1 MKLTAQTWSEYVAR
15 LARLNQSAGQLMA
28 DYIAAHGT
36 GDTDALIAYAHAL
49 VTKYGE
55 GSAEL
60 ACQMYDALAAAA
72 KAGVPAAEP
81 AQPASYGEVAR
92 MVQATKA
99 SQPQMQQGVS
109 RLVKRAGADTTLKN
123 ALRDGA
129 EFAWIP
135 QGDTCAFCL
144 TLASRG
150 WQKASQAAIKGGH
163 AEHIHANCDCE
174 YAIRFDGTSTVAGYD
189 PDKYLRQYRAADG
202 DINKLRRVNYAAN
215 KERINAQKRAAYAL
229 RQKNRG
235 QKVAITDIA
244 IQKVP
249 LVAPNGADHQT
260 AFFIQETHKE
270 LLRFAQKQNGS
281 NEVACLLDLTTGE
294 KLDFVKGDQ
303 ISVDI
308 EGDAASYH
316 WLRNSPEKS
325 LMLCHNHPGQ
335 SYFSDSDLVLFLEQL
350 AAERKDAVADV
361 PFAAFVDALLHELR
375 EPALQV
381 AVDGDLLDE
390 RVGALR
396 QHRRRLDLDVVIEV
410 DAQLLD
416 EGPQDAL
423 EEGVDRQHREARV
436 VVQDFR
442 THLGGAFAHRTLVER
457 QLAAEVFQIGACAS
471 RGQTVDLLQD
481 ARFHLLGGLVGE
493 GHGEDVAV
501 NAGLFDHVAHVFVRQ
516 LVGLARPCAC
526 IQNSRP
532 HCPKCR
538 FR

>member
-1 MKLTAQTWSEYVAR
+1 MAR
-15 LARLNQSAGQLMA
+15 LARLNQRAGQLMA

-36 GDTDALIAYAHAL
+36 GDTDALIAYSHAL

-72 KAGVPAAEP
+72 RAGVPAAEP
-81 AQPASYGEVAR
+81 AEPASYGEIAR

-99 SQPQMQQGVS
+99 SPPQMQRGVS

-129 EFAWIP
+129 EFAWVP

-174 YAIRFDGTSTVAGYD
+174 YAIRFDGRSTVAGYD
-189 PDKYLRQYRAADG
+189 PDKYLRRYRAAGSDV
-202 DINKLRRVNYAAN
+202 NALRRVEYAKN

-270 LLRFAQKQNGS
+270 LLRFAQKQNDS

-335 SYFSDSDLVLFLEQL
+335 SYFSDSDLVLFLEHGAIGTLSIVTNQG
-350 AAERKDAVADV
+350 KVWTISKTQGYN
-361 PFAAFVDALLHELR
+361 FKTAFSEFKKCILTSNGNHDKAIDSFLKN
-375 EPALQV
+375 
-381 AVDGDLLDE
+381 GYNY
-390 RVGALR
+390 G
-396 QHRRRLDLDVVIEV
+396 
-410 DAQLLD
+410 
-416 EGPQDAL
+416 
-423 EEGVDRQHREARV
+423 
-436 VVQDFR
+436 
-442 THLGGAFAHRTLVER
+442 VER
-457 QLAAEVFQIGACAS
+457 
-471 RGQTVDLLQD
+471 R
-481 ARFHLLGGLVGE
+481 
-493 GHGEDVAV
+493 
-501 NAGLFDHVAHVFVRQ
+501 
-516 LVGLARPCAC
+516 
-526 IQNSRP
+526 
-532 HCPKCR
+532 
-538 FR
+538 

>member
-1 MKLTAQTWSEYVAR
+1 MAR
-15 LARLNQSAGQLMA
+15 LARLNQRAGQLMA

-36 GDTDALIAYAHAL
+36 RDTDALIAYAHAL

-72 KAGVPAAEP
+72 RAGVPAAEP
-81 AQPASYGEVAR
+81 AEPASYGEIAR

-99 SQPQMQQGVS
+99 SPPQMQRGVS

-163 AEHIHANCDCE
+163 VEHIHANCDCE
-174 YAIRFDGTSTVAGYD
+174 YAIRFDGASTVAGYD
-189 PDKYLRQYRAADG
+189 PDEYLRRYRAAGSDV
-202 DINKLRRVNYAAN
+202 NALRRVNYAAN
-215 KERINAQKRAAYAL
+215 RERINAQKRAAYAL
-229 RQKNRG
+229 RQKNRR

-270 LLRFAQKQNGS
+270 LLRFAQKQNDS

-308 EGDAASYH
+308 ERDAASYH

-335 SYFSDSDLVLFLEQL
+335 SYFSDSDLVLFLEHGAIGTLSIVTNQGKVWTISKTQGYNFKTAFSEFKKCIL
-350 AAERKDAVADV
+350 ASNGNHDNAIDSFLKN
-361 PFAAFVDALLHELR
+361 
-375 EPALQV
+375 
-381 AVDGDLLDE
+381 GYNY
-390 RVGALR
+390 G
-396 QHRRRLDLDVVIEV
+396 
-410 DAQLLD
+410 
-416 EGPQDAL
+416 
-423 EEGVDRQHREARV
+423 
-436 VVQDFR
+436 
-442 THLGGAFAHRTLVER
+442 VER
-457 QLAAEVFQIGACAS
+457 
-471 RGQTVDLLQD
+471 R
-481 ARFHLLGGLVGE
+481 
-493 GHGEDVAV
+493 
-501 NAGLFDHVAHVFVRQ
+501 
-516 LVGLARPCAC
+516 
-526 IQNSRP
+526 
-532 HCPKCR
+532 
-538 FR
+538 

>member
-1 MKLTAQTWSEYVAR
+1 MRITATAWAAYTQQLAKL
-15 LARLNQSAGQLMA
+15 NKKAGQLMA

-129 EFAWIP
+129 EWAWVP

-174 YAIRFDGTSTVAGYD
+174 YAIRFDGRSTVAGYD

-215 KERINAQKRAAYAL
+215 KERINAQKRAAYAA
-229 RQKNRG
+229 RKAAFTSPQNR
-235 QKVAITDIA
+235 AI
-244 IQKVP
+244 
-249 LVAPNGADHQT
+249 L
-260 AFFIQETHKE
+260 
-270 LLRFAQKQNGS
+270 GS
-281 NEVACLLDLTTGE
+281 
-294 KLDFVKGDQ
+294 
-303 ISVDI
+303 I
-308 EGDAASYH
+308 
-316 WLRNSPEKS
+316 
-325 LMLCHNHPGQ
+325 
-335 SYFSDSDLVLFLEQL
+335 DSDGSVKKIELTVLGNLDPSPLISTFGHLQTTEVVVTDERIAHIKERHPEDYLLFEQYGRESILSPDILIQDIKNVGTVFAVKKLPDTNLNVVLRLVLDTDNPDFKNSVMTFY
-350 AAERKDAVADV
+350 RI
-361 PFAAFVDALLHELR
+361 R
-375 EPALQV
+375 EKNLKKLMEKNPVLYIK
-381 AVDGDLLDE
+381 E
-390 RVGALR
+390 
-396 QHRRRLDLDVVIEV
+396 
-410 DAQLLD
+410 
-416 EGPQDAL
+416 
-423 EEGVDRQHREARV
+423 
-436 VVQDFR
+436 
-442 THLGGAFAHRTLVER
+442 
-457 QLAAEVFQIGACAS
+457 
-471 RGQTVDLLQD
+471 
-481 ARFHLLGGLVGE
+481 
-493 GHGEDVAV
+493 
-501 NAGLFDHVAHVFVRQ
+501 
-516 LVGLARPCAC
+516 
-526 IQNSRP
+526 
-532 HCPKCR
+532 
-538 FR
+538 

>member
-1 MKLTAQTWSEYVAR
+1 MRITATAWAAYTQQLAKL
-15 LARLNQSAGQLMA
+15 NKKAGQLMA

-150 WQKASQAAIKGGH
+150 WQKASQVAIKGGH

-174 YAIRFDGTSTVAGYD
+174 YAIRFDGRSTVAGYD
-189 PDKYLRQYRAADG
+189 PDEYLRRYRAAGSDV
-202 DINKLRRVNYAAN
+202 NALRRVNYAKN
-215 KERINAQKRAAYAL
+215 RERINAQKRAAYAL

-270 LLRFAQKQNGS
+270 LLRFAQKQNDS

-308 EGDAASYH
+308 ERDAASYH

-335 SYFSDSDLVLFLEQL
+335 SYFSDSDLVLFLEHEAIGTLSIVTNQGKVWTISKTQGYNFKTAFSEFKKCIL
-350 AAERKDAVADV
+350 ASNGNHDNAIDSFLKN
-361 PFAAFVDALLHELR
+361 
-375 EPALQV
+375 
-381 AVDGDLLDE
+381 GYNY
-390 RVGALR
+390 G
-396 QHRRRLDLDVVIEV
+396 
-410 DAQLLD
+410 
-416 EGPQDAL
+416 
-423 EEGVDRQHREARV
+423 
-436 VVQDFR
+436 
-442 THLGGAFAHRTLVER
+442 VER
-457 QLAAEVFQIGACAS
+457 
-471 RGQTVDLLQD
+471 R
-481 ARFHLLGGLVGE
+481 
-493 GHGEDVAV
+493 
-501 NAGLFDHVAHVFVRQ
+501 
-516 LVGLARPCAC
+516 
-526 IQNSRP
+526 
-532 HCPKCR
+532 
-538 FR
+538 

>member
-1 MKLTAQTWSEYVAR
+1 MAR
-15 LARLNQSAGQLMA
+15 LARLNQRAGQLMA

-81 AQPASYGEVAR
+81 AEPASYGEIAR

-174 YAIRFDGTSTVAGYD
+174 YAIRFDGRSTVAGYD
-189 PDKYLRQYRAADG
+189 PEKYLRQYRAAGSDV
-202 DINKLRRVNYAAN
+202 NALRRVNYAKN
-215 KERINAQKRAAYAL
+215 RERINAQKRAAYAL

-270 LLRFAQKQNGS
+270 LLRFAQKQNDS

-335 SYFSDSDLVLFLEQL
+335 SYFSDSDLVLFLEHGAIGTLSIVTNQGKVWTISKTQGYNFKTAFSEFKKCIL
-350 AAERKDAVADV
+350 ASNGNHDNAIDSFLKN
-361 PFAAFVDALLHELR
+361 
-375 EPALQV
+375 
-381 AVDGDLLDE
+381 GYNY
-390 RVGALR
+390 G
-396 QHRRRLDLDVVIEV
+396 
-410 DAQLLD
+410 
-416 EGPQDAL
+416 
-423 EEGVDRQHREARV
+423 
-436 VVQDFR
+436 
-442 THLGGAFAHRTLVER
+442 VER
-457 QLAAEVFQIGACAS
+457 
-471 RGQTVDLLQD
+471 R
-481 ARFHLLGGLVGE
+481 
-493 GHGEDVAV
+493 
-501 NAGLFDHVAHVFVRQ
+501 
-516 LVGLARPCAC
+516 
-526 IQNSRP
+526 
-532 HCPKCR
+532 
-538 FR
+538 

>member
-1 MKLTAQTWSEYVAR
+1 MRITATAWAAYTQQLAKL
-15 LARLNQSAGQLMA
+15 NKKAGQLMA

-81 AQPASYGEVAR
+81 AQPASYGEIAR

-99 SQPQMQQGVS
+99 SPPQMQRGVS

-129 EFAWIP
+129 EFAWVP

-174 YAIRFDGTSTVAGYD
+174 YAIRFDGRSTVAGYD
-189 PDKYLRQYRAADG
+189 PDKYLHQYRAAGSDV
-202 DINKLRRVNYAAN
+202 NALRRVNYAKN
-215 KERINAQKRAAYAL
+215 RERINAQKRAAYAL

-270 LLRFAQKQNGS
+270 LLRFAQKQNDS

-316 WLRNSPEKS
+316 WLRHSPEKS

-335 SYFSDSDLVLFLEQL
+335 SYFSDSDLVLFLEHGAIGTLSIVTNQGKVWTISKTQGYNFKTAFSEFKKCIL
-350 AAERKDAVADV
+350 ASNGNHDNAIDSFLKN
-361 PFAAFVDALLHELR
+361 
-375 EPALQV
+375 
-381 AVDGDLLDE
+381 GYNY
-390 RVGALR
+390 G
-396 QHRRRLDLDVVIEV
+396 
-410 DAQLLD
+410 
-416 EGPQDAL
+416 
-423 EEGVDRQHREARV
+423 
-436 VVQDFR
+436 
-442 THLGGAFAHRTLVER
+442 VER
-457 QLAAEVFQIGACAS
+457 
-471 RGQTVDLLQD
+471 R
-481 ARFHLLGGLVGE
+481 
-493 GHGEDVAV
+493 
-501 NAGLFDHVAHVFVRQ
+501 
-516 LVGLARPCAC
+516 
-526 IQNSRP
+526 
-532 HCPKCR
+532 
-538 FR
+538 

>member
-1 MKLTAQTWSEYVAR
+1 MRITATAWAAYTQQLAKL
-15 LARLNQSAGQLMA
+15 NKKAGQLMA

-129 EFAWIP
+129 EWAWVP

-174 YAIRFDGTSTVAGYD
+174 YAIRFDGRSTVAGYD

-215 KERINAQKRAAYAL
+215 KERINAQKRAAYAA
-229 RQKNRG
+229 RKAAFTSTQNR
-235 QKVAITDIA
+235 AI
-244 IQKVP
+244 
-249 LVAPNGADHQT
+249 L
-260 AFFIQETHKE
+260 
-270 LLRFAQKQNGS
+270 GS
-281 NEVACLLDLTTGE
+281 
-294 KLDFVKGDQ
+294 
-303 ISVDI
+303 I
-308 EGDAASYH
+308 
-316 WLRNSPEKS
+316 
-325 LMLCHNHPGQ
+325 
-335 SYFSDSDLVLFLEQL
+335 DSDGSVKKIELTVLGNLDPSPLISTFG
-350 AAERKDAVADV
+350 
-361 PFAAFVDALLHELR
+361 H
-375 EPALQV
+375 LQTTEV
-381 AVDGDLLDE
+381 VVTDE
-390 RVGALR
+390 RIAHIKERHPEDYLLFEQYGRESILSPDILIQDIKNVGT
-396 QHRRRLDLDVVIEV
+396 V
-410 DAQLLD
+410 
-416 EGPQDAL
+416 
-423 EEGVDRQHREARV
+423 
-436 VVQDFR
+436 
-442 THLGGAFAHRTLVER
+442 FAVKKLP
-457 QLAAEVFQIGACAS
+457 AC
-471 RGQTVDLLQD
+471 
-481 ARFHLLGGLVGE
+481 
-493 GHGEDVAV
+493 
-501 NAGLFDHVAHVFVRQ
+501 
-516 LVGLARPCAC
+516 
-526 IQNSRP
+526 
-532 HCPKCR
+532 
-538 FR
+538 

>member
-1 MKLTAQTWSEYVAR
+1 MRITATAWAAYTQQLAKL
-15 LARLNQSAGQLMA
+15 NKKAGQLMA
-28 DYIAAHGT
+28 DYIATHGT

-81 AQPASYGEVAR
+81 AEPASYGEIAR

-99 SQPQMQQGVS
+99 SPPQMQRGVS

-174 YAIRFDGTSTVAGYD
+174 YAIRFDGRSTVAGYD
-189 PDKYLRQYRAADG
+189 PDKYLRQYRAAGSDV
-202 DINKLRRVNYAAN
+202 NALRRVNYAKN
-215 KERINAQKRAAYAL
+215 RERINAQKRAAYAL

-270 LLRFAQKQNGS
+270 LLRFAQKQNDS

-308 EGDAASYH
+308 ERDAASYH
-316 WLRNSPEKS
+316 WLRNFPEKS

-335 SYFSDSDLVLFLEQL
+335 SYFSDSDLVLFLEHGAIGTLSIVTNQGKVWTISKTQGYNFKTAFSEFKKCIL
-350 AAERKDAVADV
+350 ASNGNHDNAIDSFLKN
-361 PFAAFVDALLHELR
+361 
-375 EPALQV
+375 
-381 AVDGDLLDE
+381 GYNY
-390 RVGALR
+390 G
-396 QHRRRLDLDVVIEV
+396 
-410 DAQLLD
+410 
-416 EGPQDAL
+416 
-423 EEGVDRQHREARV
+423 
-436 VVQDFR
+436 
-442 THLGGAFAHRTLVER
+442 VER
-457 QLAAEVFQIGACAS
+457 
-471 RGQTVDLLQD
+471 R
-481 ARFHLLGGLVGE
+481 
-493 GHGEDVAV
+493 
-501 NAGLFDHVAHVFVRQ
+501 
-516 LVGLARPCAC
+516 
-526 IQNSRP
+526 
-532 HCPKCR
+532 
-538 FR
+538 

>member
-1 MKLTAQTWSEYVAR
+1 MRITATAWAAYTQQLAKL
-15 LARLNQSAGQLMA
+15 NKKAGQLMA

-129 EFAWIP
+129 EWAWVP

-174 YAIRFDGTSTVAGYD
+174 YAIRFDGRSTVAGYD

-215 KERINAQKRAAYAL
+215 KERINAQKRAAYAA
-229 RQKNRG
+229 RKSAFTSTQNR
-235 QKVAITDIA
+235 AI
-244 IQKVP
+244 
-249 LVAPNGADHQT
+249 L
-260 AFFIQETHKE
+260 
-270 LLRFAQKQNGS
+270 GS
-281 NEVACLLDLTTGE
+281 
-294 KLDFVKGDQ
+294 
-303 ISVDI
+303 I
-308 EGDAASYH
+308 
-316 WLRNSPEKS
+316 
-325 LMLCHNHPGQ
+325 
-335 SYFSDSDLVLFLEQL
+335 DSDGSVKKIELTVLGNLDPSPLISTFGHLQTTEVVVTDERIAHIKERHPEDYLLFEQYVRESILSPDILIQDIKNVGTVFAVKKLPDTNLNVVLRLVLDTDNPDFKNSVMTFY
-350 AAERKDAVADV
+350 RI
-361 PFAAFVDALLHELR
+361 R
-375 EPALQV
+375 EKNLKKLMEKNPVLYIK
-381 AVDGDLLDE
+381 E
-390 RVGALR
+390 
-396 QHRRRLDLDVVIEV
+396 
-410 DAQLLD
+410 
-416 EGPQDAL
+416 
-423 EEGVDRQHREARV
+423 
-436 VVQDFR
+436 
-442 THLGGAFAHRTLVER
+442 
-457 QLAAEVFQIGACAS
+457 
-471 RGQTVDLLQD
+471 
-481 ARFHLLGGLVGE
+481 
-493 GHGEDVAV
+493 
-501 NAGLFDHVAHVFVRQ
+501 
-516 LVGLARPCAC
+516 
-526 IQNSRP
+526 
-532 HCPKCR
+532 
-538 FR
+538 

>member
-1 MKLTAQTWSEYVAR
+1 MAR

-28 DYIAAHGT
+28 DYIATHGT

-81 AQPASYGEVAR
+81 AQTASYGEVAR

-99 SQPQMQQGVS
+99 SPPQMQRGVS

-215 KERINAQKRAAYAL
+215 KERINAQKRAAYAA
-229 RQKNRG
+229 RK
-235 QKVAITDIA
+235 
-244 IQKVP
+244 
-249 LVAPNGADHQT
+249 T
-260 AFFIQETHKE
+260 AFTST
-270 LLRFAQKQNGS
+270 QNRAILGS
-281 NEVACLLDLTTGE
+281 
-294 KLDFVKGDQ
+294 
-303 ISVDI
+303 I
-308 EGDAASYH
+308 
-316 WLRNSPEKS
+316 
-325 LMLCHNHPGQ
+325 
-335 SYFSDSDLVLFLEQL
+335 DSDGSVKKIELTVLGNLDPSPLISTFGHLQTTEVVVTDERIAHIKERHPEDYLLFEQYGRESILSPDILIQDIKNVGTVFAVKKLPDTNLNVVLRLVLDTDNPDFKNSVMTFY
-350 AAERKDAVADV
+350 RI
-361 PFAAFVDALLHELR
+361 R
-375 EPALQV
+375 EKNLKKLMEKNPVLYIK
-381 AVDGDLLDE
+381 E
-390 RVGALR
+390 
-396 QHRRRLDLDVVIEV
+396 
-410 DAQLLD
+410 
-416 EGPQDAL
+416 
-423 EEGVDRQHREARV
+423 
-436 VVQDFR
+436 
-442 THLGGAFAHRTLVER
+442 
-457 QLAAEVFQIGACAS
+457 
-471 RGQTVDLLQD
+471 
-481 ARFHLLGGLVGE
+481 
-493 GHGEDVAV
+493 
-501 NAGLFDHVAHVFVRQ
+501 
-516 LVGLARPCAC
+516 
-526 IQNSRP
+526 
-532 HCPKCR
+532 
-538 FR
+538 

>member
-1 MKLTAQTWSEYVAR
+1 MRITATAWAAYTQQLAKL
-15 LARLNQSAGQLMA
+15 NKKAGQLMA

-81 AQPASYGEVAR
+81 AQPASYGEIAR

-99 SQPQMQQGVS
+99 SPPQMQRGVS

-129 EFAWIP
+129 EFAWVP

-174 YAIRFDGTSTVAGYD
+174 YAIRFDGRSTVAGYD
-189 PDKYLRQYRAADG
+189 PDKYLRQYRAAGSDV
-202 DINKLRRVNYAAN
+202 NALRRVNYAKN
-215 KERINAQKRAAYAL
+215 RERINAQKRAAYAL

-249 LVAPNGADHQT
+249 LVAPNEADHQT

-270 LLRFAQKQNGS
+270 LLRFAQKQNDS

-316 WLRNSPEKS
+316 WLRHSPEKS

-335 SYFSDSDLVLFLEQL
+335 SYFSDSDLVLFLEHGAIGTLSIVTNQGKVWTISKTQGYNFKTAFSEFKKCIL
-350 AAERKDAVADV
+350 ASNGNHDNAIDSFLKN
-361 PFAAFVDALLHELR
+361 
-375 EPALQV
+375 
-381 AVDGDLLDE
+381 GYNY
-390 RVGALR
+390 G
-396 QHRRRLDLDVVIEV
+396 
-410 DAQLLD
+410 
-416 EGPQDAL
+416 
-423 EEGVDRQHREARV
+423 
-436 VVQDFR
+436 
-442 THLGGAFAHRTLVER
+442 VER
-457 QLAAEVFQIGACAS
+457 
-471 RGQTVDLLQD
+471 R
-481 ARFHLLGGLVGE
+481 
-493 GHGEDVAV
+493 
-501 NAGLFDHVAHVFVRQ
+501 
-516 LVGLARPCAC
+516 
-526 IQNSRP
+526 
-532 HCPKCR
+532 
-538 FR
+538 

>member
-1 MKLTAQTWSEYVAR
+1 MRITATAWAAYTQQLAKL
-15 LARLNQSAGQLMA
+15 NKKAGQLMA

-129 EFAWIP
+129 EWAWVP

-174 YAIRFDGTSTVAGYD
+174 YAIRFDGRSTVAGYD

-215 KERINAQKRAAYAL
+215 KERINAQKRAAYAA
-229 RQKNRG
+229 RKAAFTSTQNR
-235 QKVAITDIA
+235 AI
-244 IQKVP
+244 
-249 LVAPNGADHQT
+249 L
-260 AFFIQETHKE
+260 
-270 LLRFAQKQNGS
+270 GS
-281 NEVACLLDLTTGE
+281 
-294 KLDFVKGDQ
+294 
-303 ISVDI
+303 I
-308 EGDAASYH
+308 
-316 WLRNSPEKS
+316 
-325 LMLCHNHPGQ
+325 
-335 SYFSDSDLVLFLEQL
+335 DSDGSVKKIELTVLGNLDPSPLISTFGHLQTTEVVVTDERIAHIKERHPEDYLLFEQYGRESILSPDILIQDIKNVGTVFAVKKLPDTNLNVVLRLVLDTDNPDFKNSVMTFYRIREKNLKKTDGEESCSL
-350 AAERKDAVADV
+350 HKGMN
-361 PFAAFVDALLHELR
+361 LL
-375 EPALQV
+375 
-381 AVDGDLLDE
+381 
-390 RVGALR
+390 
-396 QHRRRLDLDVVIEV
+396 
-410 DAQLLD
+410 
-416 EGPQDAL
+416 
-423 EEGVDRQHREARV
+423 
-436 VVQDFR
+436 
-442 THLGGAFAHRTLVER
+442 
-457 QLAAEVFQIGACAS
+457 
-471 RGQTVDLLQD
+471 
-481 ARFHLLGGLVGE
+481 
-493 GHGEDVAV
+493 
-501 NAGLFDHVAHVFVRQ
+501 
-516 LVGLARPCAC
+516 
-526 IQNSRP
+526 
-532 HCPKCR
+532 
-538 FR
+538 

>member
-1 MKLTAQTWSEYVAR
+1 MKLAAQTWSEYVAR
-15 LARLNQSAGQLMA
+15 LARLNQRAGQLMA

-174 YAIRFDGTSTVAGYD
+174 YAIRFDGRSTVAGYD
-189 PDKYLRQYRAADG
+189 PDKYLRQYRAAGSDV
-202 DINKLRRVNYAAN
+202 NALRRVNYAKN
-215 KERINAQKRAAYAL
+215 RERINAQKRAAYAL

-270 LLRFAQKQNGS
+270 LLRFAQKQNDS

-308 EGDAASYH
+308 ERDAASYH

-335 SYFSDSDLVLFLEQL
+335 SYFSDSDLVLFLEHGAIGTLSIVTNQG
-350 AAERKDAVADV
+350 KVWTISKTQGYN
-361 PFAAFVDALLHELR
+361 FKTAFSEFKKCILTSNGSHDKAIDSFLKN
-375 EPALQV
+375 
-381 AVDGDLLDE
+381 GYNY
-390 RVGALR
+390 G
-396 QHRRRLDLDVVIEV
+396 
-410 DAQLLD
+410 
-416 EGPQDAL
+416 
-423 EEGVDRQHREARV
+423 
-436 VVQDFR
+436 
-442 THLGGAFAHRTLVER
+442 VER
-457 QLAAEVFQIGACAS
+457 
-471 RGQTVDLLQD
+471 R
-481 ARFHLLGGLVGE
+481 
-493 GHGEDVAV
+493 
-501 NAGLFDHVAHVFVRQ
+501 
-516 LVGLARPCAC
+516 
-526 IQNSRP
+526 
-532 HCPKCR
+532 
-538 FR
+538 

>member
-1 MKLTAQTWSEYVAR
+1 VAR
-15 LARLNQSAGQLMA
+15 LARLNQRVGQLMA

-174 YAIRFDGTSTVAGYD
+174 YAIRFDGRSTVAGYD
-189 PDKYLRQYRAADG
+189 PDEYLRRYRAAGSDV
-202 DINKLRRVNYAAN
+202 NALRRVNYAKN
-215 KERINAQKRAAYAL
+215 RERINAQKRAAYAL

-270 LLRFAQKQNGS
+270 LLRFAQKQNDS

-335 SYFSDSDLVLFLEQL
+335 SYFSDSDLVLFLEHGAIGTLSIVTNQG
-350 AAERKDAVADV
+350 KVWTISKTQGYN
-361 PFAAFVDALLHELR
+361 FKTAFSEFKKCILTSNGNHDKAIDSFLKN
-375 EPALQV
+375 
-381 AVDGDLLDE
+381 GYNY
-390 RVGALR
+390 G
-396 QHRRRLDLDVVIEV
+396 
-410 DAQLLD
+410 
-416 EGPQDAL
+416 
-423 EEGVDRQHREARV
+423 
-436 VVQDFR
+436 
-442 THLGGAFAHRTLVER
+442 VER
-457 QLAAEVFQIGACAS
+457 
-471 RGQTVDLLQD
+471 R
-481 ARFHLLGGLVGE
+481 
-493 GHGEDVAV
+493 
-501 NAGLFDHVAHVFVRQ
+501 
-516 LVGLARPCAC
+516 
-526 IQNSRP
+526 
-532 HCPKCR
+532 
-538 FR
+538 

>member
-1 MKLTAQTWSEYVAR
+1 MRITATAWAAYTQQLAKL
-15 LARLNQSAGQLMA
+15 NKKAGQLMA

-129 EFAWIP
+129 EWAWVP

-174 YAIRFDGTSTVAGYD
+174 YAIRFDGRSTVAGYD

-215 KERINAQKRAAYAL
+215 KERINAQKRAAYAA
-229 RQKNRG
+229 RKAAFTSTQNR
-235 QKVAITDIA
+235 AI
-244 IQKVP
+244 
-249 LVAPNGADHQT
+249 L
-260 AFFIQETHKE
+260 
-270 LLRFAQKQNGS
+270 GS
-281 NEVACLLDLTTGE
+281 
-294 KLDFVKGDQ
+294 
-303 ISVDI
+303 I
-308 EGDAASYH
+308 
-316 WLRNSPEKS
+316 
-325 LMLCHNHPGQ
+325 
-335 SYFSDSDLVLFLEQL
+335 DSDGSVKKIELTVLGNLDPSPLISTFGHLQTTEVVVTDERIAHIKERHPEDYLLFEQYGRESILSPDILIQDIKNVGTVFAVKKLPDTNLNVVLRLVLDTDNPDFKNSVMTFY
-350 AAERKDAVADV
+350 RI
-361 PFAAFVDALLHELR
+361 R
-375 EPALQV
+375 EKNLKKLMEKNPVLYIK
-381 AVDGDLLDE
+381 E
-390 RVGALR
+390 
-396 QHRRRLDLDVVIEV
+396 
-410 DAQLLD
+410 
-416 EGPQDAL
+416 
-423 EEGVDRQHREARV
+423 
-436 VVQDFR
+436 
-442 THLGGAFAHRTLVER
+442 
-457 QLAAEVFQIGACAS
+457 
-471 RGQTVDLLQD
+471 
-481 ARFHLLGGLVGE
+481 
-493 GHGEDVAV
+493 
-501 NAGLFDHVAHVFVRQ
+501 
-516 LVGLARPCAC
+516 
-526 IQNSRP
+526 
-532 HCPKCR
+532 
-538 FR
+538 